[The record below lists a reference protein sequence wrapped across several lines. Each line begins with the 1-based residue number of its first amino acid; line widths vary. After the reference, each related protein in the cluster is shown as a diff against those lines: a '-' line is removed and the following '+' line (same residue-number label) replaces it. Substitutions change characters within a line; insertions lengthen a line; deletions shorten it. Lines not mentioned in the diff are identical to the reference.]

1 MFSGN
6 LLTVFVNCALLEKRI
21 VPLPDYCPG
30 PKINLNIIA
39 GSGCLTKELSP
50 CQTGFNVSDIV
61 SIINCILHFR
71 DHCKMLN

>member
-21 VPLPDYCPG
+21 VPLPDYCPSR
-30 PKINLNIIA
+30 INLNIIT

-50 CQTGFNVSDIV
+50 CRTGFTVSDIV
-61 SIINCILHFR
+61 SIINCILYFR